1 MNQILASELQDTKF
15 RHEYKYYI
23 SYSDY
28 LALKQRLNAVAKPDP
43 NAGPT
48 GGYHIRSLYFDNL
61 YDTALKEKIDGIN
74 NREKF
79 RIRIYNCDD
88 SFIRLEKKSK
98 INGLCNKI
106 SANLTRTETEKI
118 VSGDI
123 EWMREADRALVVELY
138 SKMKSKLLRPS
149 VIVDYI
155 RDPYVYSPG
164 NVRITL
170 DYNIKTGL
178 KNTSLFDAET
188 PTITAG
194 TPVFLLEVK
203 YDEFLPAVIQ
213 DIIQLSNRRSTAFSK
228 YGICRIYG

>member
-1 MNQILASELQDTKF
+1 MNRTVTSTLSDTKF

-28 LALKQRLNAVAKPDP
+28 LSLKQRLDAVAKPDP
-43 NAGPT
+43 NAGPA
-48 GGYHIRSLYFDNL
+48 GGYHIRSLYFDNI

-79 RIRIYNCDD
+79 RIRIYNCDY

-118 VSGDI
+118 VSGNI

-149 VIVDYI
+149 VIVDYN
-155 RDPYVYSPG
+155 RDPYVYGPG

-188 PTITAG
+188 PTVTAG